1 MTRRNSGRFGV
12 EDPEFQH
19 ADPASATPSP
29 PTPQGAPEIQKTF
42 NSTTSGP
49 NLNFVVPT
57 ETVKLPS
64 RGDFYDSDSSLSGKS
79 ELEIKHM
86 TAREEDI
93 LANPDYIQ
101 DGTVFD
107 RLLRSVLVDKSVDP
121 RDLLAGDK
129 NALLIACRVTGYGP
143 EYSITHP
150 CEACGKVSEFA
161 YSLDKTSEAD
171 TSIEG
176 VEFDH
181 DSRLFNFKLPK
192 TELNVSIKLLNGH
205 GEKYLDDQKERLN
218 NLNLQHSPSVEFIRM
233 VVERVEG
240 VTDQTTINKMAEVLP
255 AIDSRRIKTVYNTV
269 MPGVTTMQKVTCPA
283 CAAESEREVHFSL
296 GFFWP
301 DA

>member
-93 LANPDYIQ
+93 LANPDE
-101 DGTVFD
+101 
-107 RLLRSVLVDKSVDP
+107 P
-121 RDLLAGDK
+121 
-129 NALLIACRVTGYGP
+129 
-143 EYSITHP
+143 
-150 CEACGKVSEFA
+150 
-161 YSLDKTSEAD
+161 
-171 TSIEG
+171 
-176 VEFDH
+176 
-181 DSRLFNFKLPK
+181 
-192 TELNVSIKLLNGH
+192 
-205 GEKYLDDQKERLN
+205 
-218 NLNLQHSPSVEFIRM
+218 PS
-233 VVERVEG
+233 
-240 VTDQTTINKMAEVLP
+240 T
-255 AIDSRRIKTVYNTV
+255 
-269 MPGVTTMQKVTCPA
+269 
-283 CAAESEREVHFSL
+283 
-296 GFFWP
+296 
-301 DA
+301 